1 MALPPGPSR
10 PMLAQMAGWVMR
22 PDAFLAGCQRRY
34 GDTFTLRLLGFGEGG
49 ARPVVLTCDPAAIKL
64 LFTAGPDVAPVGA
77 SRQSLAPMFGRRSV
91 LLLDGKSHLRQ
102 RRLMLPPFHGDR
114 MAAYCG
120 LITQIAEEELER
132 WPLGE
137 PFPLQPRMQEITLE
151 VILRVVF
158 GVEDAERRGELRRRI
173 KRLLD
178 VVSNPLA
185 ELFMGLPARIGPL
198 NLRAD
203 FERRVAEADE
213 LLLDEIAQRRVDP
226 ALAEREDILSLLLA
240 ARDEDG
246 EAMTDAELRDQ
257 LVTLLLAGH
266 ETTATALAWTFEH
279 LFRRLDAHERLV
291 TEIRNGDGDD
301 AFLDAV
307 IQETLRLRPPIPV
320 ADRTLAAPLELN
332 GHELPDGTVVAA
344 CIYLAHR
351 RPDLYPNPDAFLP
364 ERFLDRAPE
373 TYGWVP
379 FGGGIRRC
387 LGAAFATFEMK
398 SVLKTVLARA
408 DLRPASARAESI
420 HRRAIV
426 LAPRRGARAVL
437 TGRARTSQLAVH

>member
-1 MALPPGPSR
+1 MGLPPGPSR
-10 PMLAQMAGWVMR
+10 PVLAQMAGWVMR
-22 PDAFLAGCQRRY
+22 PDAFLGGCRRRY
-34 GDTFTLRLLGFGEGG
+34 GDTFTVRLLGFGEGG
-49 ARPVVLTCDPAAIKL
+49 ATSVVLTCDPAAIKQ
-64 LFTAGPDVAPVGA
+64 LFTAGPEVAPVGA

-91 LLLDGKSHLRQ
+91 LLLDGTPHMRQ

-114 MAAYCG
+114 LSAYG
-120 LITQIAEEELER
+120 RLIAQIAEEELER
-132 WPLGE
+132 WPLHKR
-137 PFPLQPRMQEITLE
+137 FALQPRMQEITLE
-151 VILRVVF
+151 VILRVIF

-173 KRLLD
+173 KRLLG

-185 ELFMGLPARIGPL
+185 ELFIGLPARIGPL

-203 FERRVAEADE
+203 FERRVTEANE
-213 LLLDEIAQRRVDP
+213 LLFDEIARRRVDP

-246 EAMTDAELRDQ
+246 EAMTDTELRDQ

-279 LFRRLDAHERLV
+279 LFRRPDAHERLV
-291 TEIRNGDGDD
+291 AEIRHADDD

-307 IQETLRLRPPIPV
+307 IRETLRLRPPIPV
-320 ADRTLAAPLELN
+320 ADRTLAASLELD
-332 GHELPDGTVVAA
+332 GHELPAGTVVAA

-351 RPDLYPNPDAFLP
+351 HSDLYPQPDAFLP
-364 ERFLDRAPE
+364 ERFVNNTPE
-373 TYGWVP
+373 TYSWVP

-387 LGAAFATFEMK
+387 VGAAFATFEMK
-398 SVLKTVLARA
+398 TVLKTVLARA
-408 DLRPASARAESI
+408 ELSPASARAESI

-437 TGRARTSQLAVH
+437 TARARASQFPVH

>member
-1 MALPPGPSR
+1 
-10 PMLAQMAGWVMR
+10 MLAQMAGWVMR

-114 MAAYCG
+114 MAGYG
-120 LITQIAEEELER
+120 ELITQIAEDNLER
-132 WPLGE
+132 WPLRK

-158 GVEDAERRGELRRRI
+158 GVEDAGRRSELRRRI
-173 KRLLD
+173 KRLLG

-185 ELFMGLPARIGPL
+185 ELFIGLPARIGPL

-203 FERRVAEADE
+203 FERKVAEADE
-213 LLLDEIAQRRVDP
+213 LLLDEIARRRVDP
-226 ALAEREDILSLLLA
+226 ELAEREDILSLLLA

-246 EAMTDAELRDQ
+246 ETMTDAELRDQ

-291 TEIRNGDGDD
+291 AEIRNDDGDD
-301 AFLDAV
+301 AFLDAS

-320 ADRTLAAPLELN
+320 ADRTLAAPLELD
-332 GHELPDGTVVAA
+332 GHALPAGTVVAA
-344 CIYLAHR
+344 CIYLTHHQ
-351 RPDLYPNPDAFLP
+351 PNLYPNPGAFLP

-373 TYGWVP
+373 TYAWVP

-387 LGAAFATFEMK
+387 VGAAFATFEMK
-398 SVLKTVLARA
+398 TVLKTVLTRA

-437 TGRARTSQLAVH
+437 TARVPASQLAAH

>member
-10 PMLAQMAGWVMR
+10 PMLVQMAGWVMR

-49 ARPVVLTCDPAAIKL
+49 ARPVVFTCDPAAIKL

-91 LLLDGKSHLRQ
+91 LLLDGKTHLRQ

-114 MAAYCG
+114 MAAYGG

-132 WPLGE
+132 WPLRQ

-158 GVEDAERRGELRRRI
+158 GVEDVARRGELRRRI

-213 LLLDEIAQRRVDP
+213 
-226 ALAEREDILSLLLA
+226 LLLA

-291 TEIRNGDGDD
+291 AEIRNGDGDD

-351 RPDLYPNPDAFLP
+351 RPDLYPDPDAFLP

-398 SVLKTVLARA
+398 SVLKTILARA

-437 TGRARTSQLAVH
+437 AGRACASQLAVH